1 MKRILTIALLSA
13 SLLAAKDRTADPT
26 YTATT
31 TEHVRHSHKKMW
43 ISIGIVVGAGV
54 LAGTLGNRPR
64 QAAYQTPA
72 ATPDLKLI
80 TCNICSGTA
89 K

>member
-1 MKRILTIALLSA
+1 MKRILVIALLST
-13 SLLAAKDRTADPT
+13 SLLTAKDRQNVDPT
-26 YTATT
+26 YVANT
-31 TEHVRHSHKKMW
+31 TEHIHHSHKKMW

-64 QAAYQTPA
+64 QAAYQPA

-80 TCNICSGTA
+80 TCNICTGTA